1 MEAIDI
7 VSITSNFSKMVIS
20 KLLNKSLEK
29 KLGYSPGIKFSKIK
43 INERNEDDITFDI
56 SFSLPK
62 KEFDKFLEE
71 VLFKWLRL
79 F

>member
-43 INERNEDDITFDI
+43 INERNEDDMSFDV

-62 KEFDKFLEE
+62 KEFEKFLEE
-71 VLFKWLRL
+71 VLFK
-79 F
+79 

>member
-7 VSITSNFSKMVIS
+7 VSITSSFSKMVIS

-29 KLGYSPGIKFSKIK
+29 KLGYSPGIKLSKIK

-62 KEFDKFLEE
+62 KELEKILE
-71 VLFKWLRL
+71 GVFK
-79 F
+79 

>member
-7 VSITSNFSKMVIS
+7 VSITSSFSKMVIS

-43 INERNEDDITFDI
+43 INERDEDDIMFDI

-62 KEFDKFLEE
+62 KEFEKILEG
-71 VLFKWLRL
+71 VFK
-79 F
+79 

>member
-7 VSITSNFSKMVIS
+7 VSITSSFSKMVIS
-20 KLLNKSLEK
+20 KLLNKTLEK

-43 INERNEDDITFDI
+43 INEGNEDDIMFDI

-62 KEFDKFLEE
+62 KEFEKILEG
-71 VLFKWLRL
+71 VFK
-79 F
+79 

>member
-20 KLLNKSLEK
+20 RLFNKALEK
-29 KLGYSPGIKFSKIK
+29 KLGYNPGIKFSKIK
-43 INERNEDDITFDI
+43 INERNEDDIMFDI
-56 SFSLPK
+56 SFVLPK

-71 VLFKWLRL
+71 VFK
-79 F
+79 

>member
-7 VSITSNFSKMVIS
+7 VSITSSFSKMVIS

-29 KLGYSPGIKFSKIK
+29 KMGYSPGIKFSKIK
-43 INERNEDDITFDI
+43 INERDEDDITFDI

-62 KEFDKFLEE
+62 KEFEKVLEG
-71 VLFKWLRL
+71 VFK
-79 F
+79 

>member
-7 VSITSNFSKMVIS
+7 VSITSSFSKMVIS

-43 INERNEDDITFDI
+43 INERDEDDISFDI

-62 KEFDKFLEE
+62 KDFEKILEG
-71 VLFKWLRL
+71 VFK
-79 F
+79 

>member
-7 VSITSNFSKMVIS
+7 VSITSSFSKMVIS

-43 INERNEDDITFDI
+43 INERNEDDMTFDI

-62 KEFDKFLEE
+62 KEFEKVLEG
-71 VLFKWLRL
+71 VFK
-79 F
+79 

>member
-71 VLFKWLRL
+71 VLFK
-79 F
+79 

>member
-29 KLGYSPGIKFSKIK
+29 KLGYRPGIKFSKIK
-43 INERNEDDITFDI
+43 INERNEEDITFDI

-62 KEFDKFLEE
+62 KEFENILEG
-71 VLFKWLRL
+71 VFK
-79 F
+79 

>member
-7 VSITSNFSKMVIS
+7 VSITSSFSKMVIS

-62 KEFDKFLEE
+62 KELEK
-71 VLFKWLRL
+71 VLEGVFK
-79 F
+79 

>member
-7 VSITSNFSKMVIS
+7 VSITSSFSKMVIS

-43 INERNEDDITFDI
+43 INERDEDDITFDI

-62 KEFDKFLEE
+62 KEFEKILEGA
-71 VLFKWLRL
+71 FK
-79 F
+79 

>member
-20 KLLNKSLEK
+20 KLLNKALEK

-43 INERNEDDITFDI
+43 VNERNEDDMTFDI

-62 KEFDKFLEE
+62 KEFEKVLEE
-71 VLFKWLRL
+71 VFK
-79 F
+79 

>member
-7 VSITSNFSKMVIS
+7 VSITSSFSKMVIS

-29 KLGYSPGIKFSKIK
+29 KLGYNPGIKLSKIK
-43 INERNEDDITFDI
+43 INERDEDDITFDV

-62 KEFDKFLEE
+62 KEFDKILEG
-71 VLFKWLRL
+71 VFK
-79 F
+79 

>member
-7 VSITSNFSKMVIS
+7 VSITSSFSKMVIS

-62 KEFDKFLEE
+62 KEFEKILE

>member
-43 INERNEDDITFDI
+43 INERNEDDIMFDI

-62 KEFDKFLEE
+62 NKFEKILE
-71 VLFKWLRL
+71 VVFK
-79 F
+79 

>member
-7 VSITSNFSKMVIS
+7 VSITSSFSKMVIS

-43 INERNEDDITFDI
+43 INESNEDNITFDI

-62 KEFDKFLEE
+62 KEFEKILEG
-71 VLFKWLRL
+71 VFK
-79 F
+79 

>member
-7 VSITSNFSKMVIS
+7 VSITSSFSKMVIS

-43 INERNEDDITFDI
+43 INERNEDDIMFDI

-62 KEFDKFLEE
+62 KEFEKILEE
-71 VLFKWLRL
+71 VFK
-79 F
+79 

>member
-7 VSITSNFSKMVIS
+7 VSITSSFSKMVIS

-29 KLGYSPGIKFSKIK
+29 KFGYSPGIKFSKIK
-43 INERNEDDITFDI
+43 INERDEDDITFDI

-62 KEFDKFLEE
+62 KEFEKIIEE
-71 VLFKWLRL
+71 VFK
-79 F
+79 

>member
-43 INERNEDDITFDI
+43 INEGNEDDITFDI

-62 KEFDKFLEE
+62 KEFEKFLEG
-71 VLFKWLRL
+71 VFK
-79 F
+79 

>member
-1 MEAIDI
+1 MEAVDI
-7 VSITSNFSKMVIS
+7 VSITSSFSKMVIS

-43 INERNEDDITFDI
+43 INEMNEDDITFDI

-62 KEFDKFLEE
+62 KEFEKILEG
-71 VLFKWLRL
+71 VFK
-79 F
+79 

>member
-1 MEAIDI
+1 
-7 VSITSNFSKMVIS
+7 MVIS

-62 KEFDKFLEE
+62 KEFEKILEG
-71 VLFKWLRL
+71 VFK
-79 F
+79 